1 MARALDLHSRG
12 QGFDSLIL
20 HRKRRKKF
28 LKKEEISL
36 RKNGSVISR
45 SDESIVMIYFH
56 IGVYRYEIYF
66 DVH

>member
-1 MARALDLHSRG
+1 
-12 QGFDSLIL
+12 
-20 HRKRRKKF
+20 
-28 LKKEEISL
+28 
-36 RKNGSVISR
+36 VISR